1 MLCAH
6 WTRTNP
12 LNCTTAACAS
22 MQTKEYSSCVKYN
35 VRADGDGLFS
45 WLRDVHGVDMSGTV
59 VGLVM
64 AYFMDRVFV

>member
-1 MLCAH
+1 
-6 WTRTNP
+6 
-12 LNCTTAACAS
+12 

-45 WLRDVHGVDMSGTV
+45 WLRDVHGVDMASGTV

-64 AYFMDRVFV
+64 VYFMERVFV

>member
-1 MLCAH
+1 
-6 WTRTNP
+6 
-12 LNCTTAACAS
+12 

-64 AYFMDRVFV
+64 VYFMDRVFV